1 MSPGERRQ
9 QPLPIYI
16 VEDDP
21 GLNLLIR
28 ETLEDEGFTCE
39 SFHDAASLLDRLGKG
54 GDAFLLLDYSLPD
67 MTGADLVETILA
79 QGLYRPFII
88 ITGREDAGIAVTM
101 LKKGARDYLIK
112 DVDFLDTLPATMHR
126 ALQELETETRL
137 QEAIDALRE
146 SEARLAKA
154 QNLSRLGSWEMD
166 VRNRVMTWSTAMYR
180 LLMIDP
186 SERIIPTLHLLY
198 HHIHPD
204 DLESFRDAVETLL
217 TSRSSFN
224 RDIRMVTVT
233 GESIYVNAQGD
244 VEFSDDGAPIRITGT
259 MMDISERK
267 RAEHKIEQL
276 AYFDPLTNLPNRS
289 LLTDRLTQAIS
300 QATRERRRLAILFID
315 LDRFK
320 TINDTLGHAA
330 GDELLT
336 VVARI
341 LQGCVRESDTVAR
354 LGGDEFVILLNSI
367 SSSDDASVVAEKVNT
382 ALSSP
387 IQLGE
392 TEIYTSASI
401 GIAIYPDDGKDV
413 ATILKHSDSAM
424 YQAKEQ
430 GRNTYQFFSTE
441 LNLRVHESLLL
452 ETSLR
457 RAIEQDQLFL
467 VYQPQLDIRGGGLAG
482 VEALVRWHHPDMG
495 VLLPDRFIP
504 IAEETGLIVPLG
516 TWVLESACRQ
526 GMAWRAEGLPPLRI
540 AVNVSARQFRD
551 PDLVD
556 TFVSILQRTGFP
568 PSSLEIELTESTIMA
583 FPEKSRDTLL
593 DLKRIGISI
602 AIDDFGTGYS
612 SLACLRQFPIDRLKI
627 DRTFVCDIT
636 NDPDGAVIVDAIIAM
651 AHSLRMKVTAEGV
664 EHPEHLEYLSSRNC
678 DELQG
683 FYLGRPLSP
692 TDLRHFLLNGS
703 PPPMT
708 HSHD

>member
-1 MSPGERRQ
+1 
-9 QPLPIYI
+9 
-16 VEDDP
+16 
-21 GLNLLIR
+21 
-28 ETLEDEGFTCE
+28 
-39 SFHDAASLLDRLGKG
+39 
-54 GDAFLLLDYSLPD
+54 
-67 MTGADLVETILA
+67 
-79 QGLYRPFII
+79 
-88 ITGREDAGIAVTM
+88 
-101 LKKGARDYLIK
+101 
-112 DVDFLDTLPATMHR
+112 
-126 ALQELETETRL
+126 
-137 QEAIDALRE
+137 
-146 SEARLAKA
+146 
-154 QNLSRLGSWEMD
+154 
-166 VRNRVMTWSTAMYR
+166 
-180 LLMIDP
+180 
-186 SERIIPTLHLLY
+186 
-198 HHIHPD
+198 
-204 DLESFRDAVETLL
+204 
-217 TSRSSFN
+217 
-224 RDIRMVTVT
+224 MVTVT

-276 AYFDPLTNLPNRS
+276 AYFDPLTTLPNRS

-495 VLLPDRFIP
+495 VLPPDRFIP

-526 GMAWRAEGLPPLRI
+526 GMAWRADGLPPLRI